1 MNKRPL
7 LAGVLALSALGF
19 GHAAIAASD
28 TAPATVADEATQDK
42 RETKLVMLK
51 LPAMV

>member
-19 GHAAIAASD
+19 GHASIASD
-28 TAPATVADEATQDK
+28 AVPAAAADEATQDK
-42 RETKLVMLK
+42 RETRLVMLK

>member
-19 GHAAIAASD
+19 GHAIAAPE
-28 TAPATVADEATQDK
+28 AVPATVADEATQDK
-42 RETKLVMLK
+42 RETRLVMLK